1 MTCNSARDGRRSRR
15 PLHVLLTVWL
25 AATGGVAANE
35 PPLTAAQVA
44 QLAYDQGFR
53 GGSLVAA
60 VAAASAESSFDPDAV
75 CNNLHVLDGGGQP
88 MYDGNGRPVLAT
100 ISAYDGTM
108 IPVGEVRPLPGGGQG
123 RVVSHCRGLWQI
135 NDLVHPTIPDEDAF
149 TPSTAARRAWGIS
162 RKGRFW
168 GKWTSVMTGAAW
180 ESSRLTVARAA
191 ARSVDP
197 GVLPGTGLAG
207 LRVEAWTS
215 GGGVR
220 TTAGGAFLRPI
231 TRGDTGTILE
241 GPVIAAITQ
250 GLSMSRHLWYRVQ
263 WDHGTTGWVVEE
275 YLFQRSA
282 GPVLSALPA
291 YDPVPANGTVRVPSG
306 GTVLRWTIGGN
317 TKSIRLR
324 FGADP
329 ALSGAETIRLS
340 GGMQTEW
347 ATGALEFYRN
357 YYWRVESESGNGTF
371 VQGPTW
377 TFRTEPFVHPV
388 TVSDLAV
395 APSPVGRGQSVTIS
409 GKIAAMGSQPL
420 LIGANIGSYS
430 DPARDL
436 PFTAHPGGG
445 PTDFSRSFHIPA
457 DMPLGNYPVE
467 VAVWF
472 DANGN
477 GKIEH
482 GDVRLFR
489 TNPGSIEVRDV
500 TPPTFTAL
508 SAGPATVRPGETV
521 TLSAT
526 VRDSGGSGLT
536 TVYFYRGTGEIAP
549 ISWQIIAARAA
560 SGDGPVTVTV
570 QDIPSSESLYW
581 YEMEVVDAA
590 NNRTRQRVSTTV
602 RATIPDLAPPTVQW
616 LAPANGITVAGS
628 FITVTGQ
635 ATDDRG
641 VAFVRYRLNGGAWVQ
656 TSSAL
661 WSANIDLVPGSNVL
675 EAVATDRAGKQSAVA
690 KLQLYF
696 LGNPSDP
703 SVFDEQ
709 FGFDGDEV
717 PPRWQ
722 LQVTGSPEQNGVL
735 NGRLEAAGG
744 GTAAIQANKTVPNWA
759 RAVELRF
766 APGDGAG
773 MWWRDNQLRIWRV
786 ALRNNFL
793 GQHTVEVG
801 FDSTLQQIP
810 VPAPPWG
817 GAVNRVRTVWRD
829 GSIHLWYLAQDST
842 TPVVRELAFPQLR
855 LARMSGPM
863 EFRAE
868 SSFGGVGAIVLDD
881 VQLRALRQ
889 EDLFAIHF
897 LDARPGVPG
906 QTSKVRW
913 ASFAGR
919 NYAVEISP
927 GLAGSWSQVTQTT
940 GDGLV
945 TERSFPMPAGPRRF
959 VRIRELP

>member
-1 MTCNSARDGRRSRR
+1 MAAC
-15 PLHVLLTVWL
+15 L
-25 AATGGVAANE
+25 AIIGGAAANE

-44 QLAYDQGFR
+44 QLAYDMGFR

-88 MYDGNGRPVLAT
+88 MYHGNGKPVLAT

-108 IPVGEVRPLPGGGQG
+108 LPVGQVHPLPGGGQG
-123 RVVSHCRGLWQI
+123 RVISHCRGLWQI
-135 NDLVHPTIPDEDAF
+135 NSGAHPTISNADAF
-149 TPSTAARRAWGIS
+149 TPSVAVRHAWGIS

-168 GKWTSVMTGAAW
+168 VKWTSVMTGAAW
-180 ESSRLTVARAA
+180 ESSRLATARAA
-191 ARSVDP
+191 ARSVDT
-197 GVLPGTGLAG
+197 GVLPGSGLAG

-220 TTAGGAFLRPI
+220 TTAGGTFLRPI

-250 GLSMSRHLWYRVQ
+250 GIQTSRHLWYRVQ
-263 WDHGTTGWVVEE
+263 WDHGTTGWSVEE
-275 YLFQRSA
+275 YLSQRSA
-282 GPVLSALPA
+282 GPALPA
-291 YDPVPANGTVRVPSG
+291 SPAYGPSPASGTVRVP
-306 GTVLRWTIGGN
+306 VLLNAPLRWSIGAN

-324 FGADP
+324 FGTDP
-329 ALSGAETIRLS
+329 TLAGAETIRLS

-347 ATGALEFYRN
+347 ITGPLEHYRN
-357 YYWRVESESGNGTF
+357 YYWRIDSESGNGSF
-371 VQGPTW
+371 VTGPTW
-377 TFRTEPFVHPV
+377 TFRTEPYIHPV
-388 TVSDLAV
+388 TVTGLAL
-395 APSPVGRGQSVTIS
+395 APSPAGRGQLLTIS
-409 GKIAAMGSQPL
+409 GKIAAIGSQPL
-420 LIGANIGSYS
+420 LIGASLGDYS

-436 PFTAHPGGG
+436 PFTAHASGS
-445 PTDFSRSFHIPA
+445 PTDFSRSFQLPA
-457 DMPLGNYPVE
+457 DIPLGHHRLDI
-467 VAVWF
+467 AVWY
-472 DANGN
+472 DANEN
-477 GKIEH
+477 GKIEY
-482 GDVRLFR
+482 GDVRLFH
-489 TNPGSIEVRDV
+489 TGIGLEVGDL
-500 TPPTFTAL
+500 TPPTLASL
-508 SAGPATVRPGETV
+508 SAGPATVRPGQQV

-536 TVYFYRGTGEIAP
+536 GVYFYRSVGEISP
-549 ISWQIIAARAA
+549 ISWQIVAYRPA
-560 SGDGPVTVTV
+560 SGDGPVTVTA
-570 QDIPSSESLYW
+570 QDIPFAEGRYW
-581 YEMEVVDAA
+581 YEMEAVDAA
-590 NNRTRQRVSTTV
+590 NNRTRLRVPTTV

-616 LAPANGITVAGS
+616 TAPANGSTVAGGFITVAG
-628 FITVTGQ
+628 Q
-635 ATDDRG
+635 ASDDRG

-656 TSSAL
+656 TSAF
-661 WSANIDLVPGSNVL
+661 WSANIHLVPGSNVL
-675 EAVATDRAGKQSAVA
+675 EAVATDQAGKQSAVA
-690 KLQLYF
+690 KLHLYF
-696 LGNPSDP
+696 PGSPSDP

-722 LQVTGSPEQNGVL
+722 LQVSGPPEQNGVIG
-735 NGRLEAAGG
+735 GRLEAAGG
-744 GTAAIQANKTVPNWA
+744 GTAAIQANKMVPGWA

-766 APGDGAG
+766 APGEGAG
-773 MWWRDNQLRIWRV
+773 MWWKDNQSRTWRV
-786 ALRNNFL
+786 ALRSNFL

-817 GAVNRVRTVWRD
+817 GAVNRIRTLWRD
-829 GSIHLWYLAQDST
+829 GSIDFWYLAQGST

-855 LARMSGPM
+855 LAGMSGPM
-863 EFRAE
+863 EFRAGP
-868 SSFGGVGAIVLDD
+868 FGGTAVLDD

-897 LDARPGVPG
+897 LDARPGAPG
-906 QTSKVRW
+906 QSSKVRW

-927 GLAGSWSQVTQTT
+927 GLSAGSWSEVTRTT

-945 TERSFPMPAGPRRF
+945 AERNFPMPAGPRRF